1 MENAGHWGRVSG
13 PEGKISNVRYRYTFS
28 MAENVYEPVCSRCN
42 DTGWELIESEGRE
55 FVRRC
60 ACAEGHRR
68 ERLLE
73 KAGVPGGYRH
83 CTLEGFQ
90 VWNPDDPT
98 LARALRGIQEF
109 VDLWPEGEKGLLLM
123 GPVGTGK
130 THLAVAT
137 IQELISSKGVQAR
150 FQDFTSLVLEIQMTI
165 DTPGAQRE
173 LMGRLINAEL
183 LVLDELGAVKV
194 TPWVMDLLY
203 YLVNSRYVEG
213 RRTIFTTNYSDFGGS
228 GQETLTD
235 RVSARIRSRLY
246 EMCRR
251 IELRGSDYRK
261 QRLADHG
268 ERRTP

>member
-1 MENAGHWGRVSG
+1 
-13 PEGKISNVRYRYTFS
+13 
-28 MAENVYEPVCSRCN
+28 MADKVFEPACSRCN
-42 DTGWELIESEGRE
+42 DTGWELMETEGRE

-60 ACAEGHRR
+60 ECAEGHRR

-73 KAGVPGGYRH
+73 KAGVPGRYRH

-109 VDLWPEGEKGLLLM
+109 VDLWPESDKGLLLM

-137 IQELISSKGVQAR
+137 LQELITGKGVQAR
-150 FQDFTSLVLEIQMTI
+150 FQDFTSLVLEIQMTF

-173 LMGRLINAEL
+173 LMRPLISADL
-183 LVLDELGAVKV
+183 LVLDELGAGKV

-213 RRTIFTTNYSDFGGS
+213 RKTIFTTNYSDFGTG

-261 QRLADHG
+261 QRLADHS